1 MRIDKE
7 RTLLE
12 SCKIELEDA
21 VNRFELFDYEYLLDI
36 EKVALKYMAEYFKSS
51 NIVVGNEFIVRDI
64 SLCLKLLNIATDGY
78 FHSNNP
84 SYENE
89 GINTPYVNTRNRN
102 RFLKHEAKLESTSID
117 RKALIREVKAWNLY
131 CKIRSSMQ
139 RWWD

>member
-21 VNRFELFDYEYLLDI
+21 VDRFELFDYEYLLDI

-64 SLCLKLLNIATDGY
+64 SLCLKLLNIATGDLFY
-78 FHSNNP
+78 AK
-84 SYENE
+84 ED
-89 GINTPYVNTRNRN
+89 INAPYVNIRNKE
-102 RFLKHEAKLESTSID
+102 RFIKHTTKNLDSPAIRSF
-117 RKALIREVKAWNLY
+117 IREMKAWNLY
-131 CKIRSSMQ
+131 CKVRSNMQ
-139 RWWD
+139 AWWD